1 MRHKGRQQLSLLSVN
16 GRVRLRRVRWHEQ
29 AEGSQTPIDALLDR
43 AAKTFS
49 CGVREMVCRL
59 NLCSSSF
66 RKTAENLGRL
76 ASIAISGESVRQ
88 LVEYEGKQAA
98 SQVRRGRIHPG
109 WDASDCQTQEGKT
122 RVYVGCDGVK
132 VPLVTD
138 QEKRKRRATI
148 KQKRQRSG
156 KRRRAL
162 PPLSKGADDSYK
174 EFRVVT
180 AYDQQQA
187 HRTVAVTS
195 GDSEQTGRLMRNV
208 ALTIKLS
215 EADESIA
222 SVDGAPWIR
231 NQLKLHQIT
240 DHINLDYYH
249 LKDYAQRTRR
259 EVYGEGSEE
268 GRDWLR
274 ELLRL
279 FLEEDVDAAWDWLI
293 EWRKDLRGRKRKAAD
308 RLLGYVAE
316 RRGMIRYREFRALG
330 WQIGSGPTEAQCKTT
345 TSRLK
350 GRGRRWDSPNA
361 EALMALAALEASDN
375 WNSWWETPDTKAN

>member
-1 MRHKGRQQLSLLSVN
+1 MRHKGRQEVSLLSVN
-16 GRVRLRRVRWHEQ
+16 GRVRLRRVRWHSKD
-29 AEGSQTPIDALLDR
+29 EGSETPIDALLDR

-49 CGVREMVCRL
+49 FGVREMVCRL
-59 NLCSSSF
+59 NLCSTSF

-76 ASIAISGESVRQ
+76 ASIDVSGESVRQ
-88 LVEYEGKQAA
+88 LVEQEGKQAA
-98 SQVRRGRIHPG
+98 QQVRRGRVNPG
-109 WDASDCQTQEGKT
+109 WDASDCVTDDGKT

-138 QEKRKRRATI
+138 QEKRKRRTTI
-148 KQKRQRSG
+148 KRKRQRSG

-162 PPLSKGADDSYK
+162 EPLQAGAADAFK
-174 EFRVVT
+174 EFRVVA
-180 AYDQQQA
+180 AYDHQQS
-187 HRTVAVTS
+187 RRIVAVTS
-195 GDSEQTGRLMRNV
+195 GDCQQTGRLMRNV
-208 ALTIKLS
+208 ALAIKLP

-231 NQLKLHQIT
+231 NQLELHQIA

-259 EVYGEGSEE
+259 EVYGEESEE
-268 GRDWLR
+268 GRAWLK
-274 ELLRL
+274 ELMRR
-279 FLEEDVDAAWDWLI
+279 FLEEDVESAWDHLI
-293 EWRKDLRGRKRKAAD
+293 EWRKNLRGGKRKAAD

-316 RRGMIRYREFRALG
+316 RRDMIRYREFRDRD

-345 TSRLK
+345 TLRLK

-361 EALMALAALEASDN
+361 EAIMALAAIEASGQ
-375 WNSWWETPDTKAN
+375 WNSWWATPEAIAA